1 MFLAPQVS
9 QVKGLLTFLFVKVF
23 QHLKLIK
30 PIKKRLV
37 FARRLRSPKN
47 EKLYMNV
54 SLVSASVG
62 RQLYHPVILGFDS
75 LCEMYFHRRRCCLE
89 DIQSTC
95 FFCLF
100 LFIGARWL
108 QRPLEACVFH
118 TGARRELHQNDGQS
132 DQRGPVPAAHQRHQ
146 GPHFWRL
153 CVTHLGVKA
162 SISGWDVSNNLH
174 FTNRSFFCSEK
185 MLKDHKN
192 SWKPFRWHDYKNK
205 SSNFTGHDL
214 KNSFY
219 VFTECNFVNI

>member
-1 MFLAPQVS
+1 MSLYLEMLADEGLSISLSSSPPPKLLPPCRETPWNQLNSLLDIPTLMFLAPQVS

-89 DIQSTC
+89 DIQSTFFFVC
-95 FFCLF
+95 FCL
-100 LFIGARWL
+100 
-108 QRPLEACVFH
+108 
-118 TGARRELHQNDGQS
+118 
-132 DQRGPVPAAHQRHQ
+132 
-146 GPHFWRL
+146 
-153 CVTHLGVKA
+153 
-162 SISGWDVSNNLH
+162 
-174 FTNRSFFCSEK
+174 
-185 MLKDHKN
+185 
-192 SWKPFRWHDYKNK
+192 
-205 SSNFTGHDL
+205 
-214 KNSFY
+214 
-219 VFTECNFVNI
+219 